1 VSIRVGLDLVAVE
14 SVEDALLASHRDRYL
29 NRVYTEREVLDCQTA
44 TGLDAERLAAR
55 FAAKEATLKVLPL
68 ADEGIS
74 LRAIE
79 VLREPSGRVRIELT
93 GRAAAVAAKAGVIDL
108 ALSLTHEGGFAAA
121 VVVAECRDLN
131 PSTGHPDDVQDRGDG
146 ELTS

>member
-1 VSIRVGLDLVAVE
+1 VTIRVGLDLVAIE
-14 SVEDALLASHRDRYL
+14 SIAESLRAAHRERYL
-29 NRVYTEREVLDCQTA
+29 QRVYTEREVDDCRTA

-68 ADEGIS
+68 ADEGVS

-79 VLREPSGRVRIELT
+79 VRREPSGRVYLELFDPVASI
-93 GRAAAVAAKAGVIDL
+93 AAEAGIVDL

-121 VVVAECRDLN
+121 VVVAELRD
-131 PSTGHPDDVQDRGDG
+131 PARSAPDGG
-146 ELTS
+146 